1 MQIIN
6 YFLASIIS
14 YLGIALGI
22 ILAYIAPEE
31 QKPGKKYFAI
41 LKYVF
46 FISILAFLLSFYYKN
61 IFLVL
66 FATASFIVFL
76 SLNKNL
82 IFRSFK
88 KINEITDTNKSLIIY
103 TILAIIFYLSSKNTN
118 LFIIES
124 SLIFLYGA
132 ANASLLL
139 NMKKKN
145 YPEILLKHIL
155 FVIAAMALF
164 FLF

>member
-14 YLGIALGI
+14 YLGIALGMT
-22 ILAYIAPEE
+22 LAYIAPEE

-76 SLNKNL
+76 LLNKEL
-82 IFRSFK
+82 KIKSLK
-88 KINEITDTNKSLIIY
+88 KIDKITDITESLIIY
-103 TILAIIFYLSSKNTN
+103 TILAII
-118 LFIIES
+118 
-124 SLIFLYGA
+124 
-132 ANASLLL
+132 
-139 NMKKKN
+139 
-145 YPEILLKHIL
+145 
-155 FVIAAMALF
+155 
-164 FLF
+164 

>member
-14 YLGIALGI
+14 YLGIALGMT
-22 ILAYIAPEE
+22 LAYIAPEE

-76 SLNKNL
+76 LLNKEL
-82 IFRSFK
+82 KIKSLK
-88 KINEITDTNKSLIIY
+88 KIDKITDITESLIIY
-103 TILAIIFYLSSKNTN
+103 TILAIIFYLSYKNTN
-118 LFIIES
+118 LFIIEA

-132 ANASLLL
+132 SNASLLL

-155 FVIAAMALF
+155 FVTAAMALF